1 MPNAT
6 PDATTPPKAHSGQT
20 KPLLQHL
27 EFLLHLAHKL
37 GANSTML
44 RPFPNITLPLL
55 EAEIEAYNSH
65 NRHQP
70 VNTKTL
76 AHDYEILKQACLKDA
91 GPLYQ
96 SNSSKVTLRDVIQQS
111 LAHIEANKDPLPNHY
126 VV

>member
-1 MPNAT
+1 MPDSA
-6 PDATTPPKAHSGQT
+6 AVTTFPKAHSGQT
-20 KPLLQHL
+20 QPLLDHL

-37 GANSTML
+37 GATSTML
-44 RPFPNITLPLL
+44 RPFPNITLAVL
-55 EAEIEAYNSH
+55 EAEIEDYNSH

-76 AHDYEILKQACLKDA
+76 ADDYEVLKQACLKDG

-96 SNSSKVTLRDVIQQS
+96 GNASNVTLRDVIQQS
-111 LAHIEANKDPLPNHY
+111 LAHIQANKEPIPNHY